1 MIKVFKARVSKDYQ
15 VTQKQI
21 DDMIQEGYYFPNGI
35 MIEGEQF
42 LLYKNTKGHFVNTV
56 ARNCKNKSVDR
67 LPVTPNDGADIRET
81 LNLIQLD
88 ISSVIYVKNKKE
100 LTKLIS
106 EFNYEKG
113 IDIKWKIN

>member
-15 VTQKQI
+15 VMQKQI
-21 DDMIQEGYYFPNGI
+21 DDMIQGGYYFPNGI

-67 LPVTPNDGADIRET
+67 LPVTPNDGEDIT
-81 LNLIQLD
+81 GILNLIKLD

>member
-1 MIKVFKARVSKDYQ
+1 MIKVFKAKVSKDYQ
-15 VTQKQI
+15 VTQEEI
-21 DDMIQEGYYFPNGI
+21 DDMIKEGYYFRNGI
-35 MIEGEQF
+35 MVEDEQF
-42 LLYKNTKGHFVNTV
+42 LLYKNAKGHFINTV

-67 LPVTPNDGADIRET
+67 FLLTPNEGGDIRET

-113 IDIKWKIN
+113 IDIR

>member
-15 VTQKQI
+15 VTQEQI
-21 DDMIQEGYYFPNGI
+21 DDMIQEGYYFPNGF
-35 MIEGEQF
+35 MIEDEQF
-42 LLYKNTKGHFVNTV
+42 LLYKNTKGHFINTV
-56 ARNCKNKSVDR
+56 PRNCKNKSVDR
-67 LPVTPNDGADIRET
+67 LPVTPNDGEDIREI

-113 IDIKWKIN
+113 IDIK